1 LRFLRRLPLAL
12 AHLALRLVPIGIFA
26 LAGNVLAA
34 GLNDGWTVRLIVLAA
49 VNAYVIQQ
57 VIMAVGQAL
66 FSPEC
71 RELRLFRL
79 TDETAAYIQVWLGRV
94 TGVAIYG
101 MAALDIARMLG
112 LYPRAYASAAKLLIL
127 VCHVLLIIVV
137 LQCRRGVADLIRAP
151 EGSTSTYAMLRNW
164 LARIWHIPAI
174 FLLLAL
180 WFVGALEVE
189 NGYSLLLR
197 YSGATIL
204 VMIIA
209 RLVAVALLGLLDRAF
224 RIEPRTAQRLPFL
237 AARANR
243 YYPVLRRA
251 VSAVLNI
258 IALLAVLQV
267 WGADVLAWFRDGG
280 LGERIASAGV
290 VVFIA
295 LVLAVVIWEGVN
307 SWMDRHIAAMSRAG
321 EYARS
326 ARLRTLLPL
335 LRTALLA
342 AIFVVVGLTAL
353 SELGVNVAPLL
364 AGAGI
369 VGLALGFGSQ
379 KLVQDVITGIFL
391 LLENTMQVGDWVT
404 VSGLSGTVENLSVRT
419 IRLRAGDGSVHVIP
433 FSSVTTVTNTNRGIG
448 NAAVSV
454 TVAASEDTDRVGEV
468 LKEIAAGMRA
478 DAAFRDQILGDF
490 ELWGV
495 DQVDGATATVL
506 GQLRC
511 SDTGRWGVQ
520 REFNRRIKKR
530 FQELGIE
537 IAVPAR
543 AVILSRAAKRA
554 ADAPGIR
561 RERPAAAS
569 SGAERHSPP
578 PAALG
583 NTQ

>member
-1 LRFLRRLPLAL
+1 MPQLIHSARPGMPGRPDRAAVAGSNLALPCLLAAALVIVVHPVPAQAQSSDAGQAAATPHAAASITPDQARQALDILRDSGRRQDLIAVLDAIVKAAPTATSQSVPAAAQSTPGGSAGGGAPAGPGAGASAAAPAQGQSTPAPGNTSAGDASGAKPEAPVSLTSDSLLGQIIAAISNWLTTLSGFLAAAGSALSSVPLLWKWAERIATNPFAQSSVLDAAWRLAAALVGAGIAEWLTRRALRRLVQALERRARTLVERRRRTGAAGEIPANRSATVASRAELRFLRRLPLAL

-237 AARANR
+237 AAR
-243 YYPVLRRA
+243 
-251 VSAVLNI
+251 
-258 IALLAVLQV
+258 
-267 WGADVLAWFRDGG
+267 
-280 LGERIASAGV
+280 
-290 VVFIA
+290 
-295 LVLAVVIWEGVN
+295 
-307 SWMDRHIAAMSRAG
+307 
-321 EYARS
+321 
-326 ARLRTLLPL
+326 
-335 LRTALLA
+335 
-342 AIFVVVGLTAL
+342 
-353 SELGVNVAPLL
+353 
-364 AGAGI
+364 
-369 VGLALGFGSQ
+369 
-379 KLVQDVITGIFL
+379 
-391 LLENTMQVGDWVT
+391 
-404 VSGLSGTVENLSVRT
+404 
-419 IRLRAGDGSVHVIP
+419 
-433 FSSVTTVTNTNRGIG
+433 
-448 NAAVSV
+448 
-454 TVAASEDTDRVGEV
+454 
-468 LKEIAAGMRA
+468 
-478 DAAFRDQILGDF
+478 
-490 ELWGV
+490 
-495 DQVDGATATVL
+495 
-506 GQLRC
+506 
-511 SDTGRWGVQ
+511 
-520 REFNRRIKKR
+520 
-530 FQELGIE
+530 
-537 IAVPAR
+537 
-543 AVILSRAAKRA
+543 
-554 ADAPGIR
+554 
-561 RERPAAAS
+561 
-569 SGAERHSPP
+569 
-578 PAALG
+578 
-583 NTQ
+583 